1 MNIEVI
7 CPLYNA
13 EKYILDLDAN
23 IKKQKNVDLKK
34 ISYVLTESSDNTE
47 SMLKNINATYSKL
60 KKEEFSHSTARE
72 NVAMKSEADILVFIS
87 QDIEIKNEDWLE
99 KLVKPIVDNESE
111 ASYSRQVT
119 KYNNIEKYT
128 REKNYPDT
136 SFVNTKENLKEKG
149 LKTFFFS
156 DASSAIKTSVFKE
169 LNGYDGKRLVINED
183 MYIAYK
189 IIMKGYRIKY
199 CSDSIVYHSHKFTFK
214 ELYKRYYDTGVF
226 FKENSYIDQYGT
238 NKAGGSLAI
247 YILKRAIQERNIKA
261 LLEFLPNMLARFLG
275 MKMGKLSVKNESK

>member
-47 SMLKNINATYSKL
+47 NLLKNINATYSKL
-60 KKEEFSHSTARE
+60 KKKDFSHSTARE

-136 SFVNTKENLKEKG
+136 SFINTKENLKEKG

-156 DASSAIKTSVFKE
+156 DASSAIKTSIFKE

-226 FKENSYIDQYGT
+226 FKENSYIDEFGT

-261 LLEFLPNMLARFLG
+261 LLEFLPNMLARFIG
-275 MKMGKLSVKNESK
+275 MKMGKKNK